1 MCMCDSWTPTK
12 PYAGA
17 KWPSAYP
24 PTHTH
29 PHTLAHTTQARSYV
43 ASLSQAHLRDKIL
56 HHQVCVRA
64 RACARACCV
73 LCARRGRTSVFNCL
87 SHTAPIGLINND
99 PPFCPPLTTTDP
111 SACPPLGLRA
121 HVRRLRPS
129 SGGPQRHTPQ
139 GCRGS
144 HSAGTVHAPSRV
156 RGRHQ
161 RWQVKSDGLGRGRG
175 LDGKS

>member
-1 MCMCDSWTPTK
+1 MCDSWTPTK

-111 SACPPLGLRA
+111 SACLPQQINKATMRQTEDQADLLVSNRA
-121 HVRRLRPS
+121 EMPSIRL
-129 SGGPQRHTPQ
+129 
-139 GCRGS
+139 
-144 HSAGTVHAPSRV
+144 VSRFTDIEYLNTCV
-156 RGRHQ
+156 CF
-161 RWQVKSDGLGRGRG
+161 LMC
-175 LDGKS
+175 LA